1 MFTHKLSSIEYYI
14 VRRQEF
20 LACLFKIF
28 EGSEIY
34 VYIGW
39 IGHYCDKTKKAAE
52 KIIGFPAYVVHT
64 PSALNQGGCSYSV
77 RVDDRALNE
86 IRKIAGDNEI
96 PIRRIYIE
104 RTVNGERVYDVV
116 S

>member
-1 MFTHKLSSIEYYI
+1 M
-14 VRRQEF
+14 
-20 LACLFKIF
+20 
-28 EGSEIY
+28 
-34 VYIGW
+34 
-39 IGHYCDKTKKAAE
+39 
-52 KIIGFPAYVVHT
+52 
-64 PSALNQGGCSYSV
+64 
-77 RVDDRALNE
+77 RVDDRALTE

>member
-34 VYIGW
+34 VYMVGSV
-39 IGHYCDKTKKAAE
+39 TTATRLKKVAE

>member
-1 MFTHKLSSIEYYI
+1 MDRSLLRQDLKKLQKKLSVFRHMLCI
-14 VRRQEF
+14 RR
-20 LACLFKIF
+20 
-28 EGSEIY
+28 
-34 VYIGW
+34 
-39 IGHYCDKTKKAAE
+39 
-52 KIIGFPAYVVHT
+52 P
-64 PSALNQGGCSYSV
+64 ALNQGGCSYSV

>member
-1 MFTHKLSSIEYYI
+1 MYI
-14 VRRQEF
+14 
-20 LACLFKIF
+20 LI
-28 EGSEIY
+28 GS
-34 VYIGW
+34 V
-39 IGHYCDKTKKAAE
+39 TTATRLKKAAE

-104 RTVNGERVYDVV
+104 RTVNGCIISEREGDTHIQISYRFYLFFPPIRLYPTVIYHN
-116 S
+116 

>member
-1 MFTHKLSSIEYYI
+1 MYI
-14 VRRQEF
+14 LIGSVTTATRLKKSCRKNYRFFRHMLCIRRP
-20 LACLFKIF
+20 L
-28 EGSEIY
+28 
-34 VYIGW
+34 
-39 IGHYCDKTKKAAE
+39 
-52 KIIGFPAYVVHT
+52 
-64 PSALNQGGCSYSV
+64 LNQGGCSYSV

>member
-1 MFTHKLSSIEYYI
+1 MYI
-14 VRRQEF
+14 LV
-20 LACLFKIF
+20 
-28 EGSEIY
+28 GS
-34 VYIGW
+34 V
-39 IGHYCDKTKKAAE
+39 TTATRLKKVAE

-104 RTVNGERVYDVV
+104 RTDRIESSAKTERTVFIIHNCYPVHSFFHICIWLIVV
-116 S
+116 KK

>member
-1 MFTHKLSSIEYYI
+1 MYI
-14 VRRQEF
+14 
-20 LACLFKIF
+20 LI
-28 EGSEIY
+28 GS
-34 VYIGW
+34 V
-39 IGHYCDKTKKAAE
+39 TTATRLKKAAE

-116 S
+116 SCFRAETQDGEDIR

>member
-1 MFTHKLSSIEYYI
+1 MYI
-14 VRRQEF
+14 LV
-20 LACLFKIF
+20 
-28 EGSEIY
+28 GS
-34 VYIGW
+34 V
-39 IGHYCDKTKKAAE
+39 TTATRLKKAAE

-64 PSALNQGGCSYSV
+64 PSALNQGGCSV

>member
-34 VYIGW
+34 VYI
-39 IGHYCDKTKKAAE
+39 AE

>member
-1 MFTHKLSSIEYYI
+1 MYI
-14 VRRQEF
+14 LV
-20 LACLFKIF
+20 
-28 EGSEIY
+28 GS
-34 VYIGW
+34 V
-39 IGHYCDKTKKAAE
+39 TTATRLKKVAE
-52 KIIGFPAYVVHT
+52 KIIGFPAYV
-64 PSALNQGGCSYSV
+64 V

>member
-1 MFTHKLSSIEYYI
+1 MYI
-14 VRRQEF
+14 LV
-20 LACLFKIF
+20 
-28 EGSEIY
+28 GS
-34 VYIGW
+34 V
-39 IGHYCDKTKKAAE
+39 TTATRLKKAAE

-86 IRKIAGDNEI
+86 IRKIE
-96 PIRRIYIE
+96 
-104 RTVNGERVYDVV
+104 TVLISVICVPKCFCKY

>member
-1 MFTHKLSSIEYYI
+1 MYI
-14 VRRQEF
+14 
-20 LACLFKIF
+20 LI
-28 EGSEIY
+28 GS
-34 VYIGW
+34 V
-39 IGHYCDKTKKAAE
+39 TTATRLKKAAE
-52 KIIGFPAYVVHT
+52 KIIVFPAYVVHT

>member
-1 MFTHKLSSIEYYI
+1 MYI
-14 VRRQEF
+14 LVVAVTTATR
-20 LACLFKIF
+20 L
-28 EGSEIY
+28 
-34 VYIGW
+34 
-39 IGHYCDKTKKAAE
+39 KKVAE

>member
-1 MFTHKLSSIEYYI
+1 MDRSLLRQDLKKLQKKLSVFRHMLCI
-14 VRRQEF
+14 RRP
-20 LACLFKIF
+20 L
-28 EGSEIY
+28 
-34 VYIGW
+34 
-39 IGHYCDKTKKAAE
+39 
-52 KIIGFPAYVVHT
+52 
-64 PSALNQGGCSYSV
+64 SYSV

>member
-1 MFTHKLSSIEYYI
+1 MYI
-14 VRRQEF
+14 LV
-20 LACLFKIF
+20 
-28 EGSEIY
+28 GS
-34 VYIGW
+34 V
-39 IGHYCDKTKKAAE
+39 TTATRLKKAAE

-96 PIRRIYIE
+96 RRIYIE
-104 RTVNGERVYDVV
+104 RTVNGEHVYDVV

>member
-1 MFTHKLSSIEYYI
+1 MYI
-14 VRRQEF
+14 
-20 LACLFKIF
+20 LI
-28 EGSEIY
+28 GS
-34 VYIGW
+34 V
-39 IGHYCDKTKKAAE
+39 TTATRLKKAAE

-86 IRKIAGDNEI
+86 IRKIDNEI